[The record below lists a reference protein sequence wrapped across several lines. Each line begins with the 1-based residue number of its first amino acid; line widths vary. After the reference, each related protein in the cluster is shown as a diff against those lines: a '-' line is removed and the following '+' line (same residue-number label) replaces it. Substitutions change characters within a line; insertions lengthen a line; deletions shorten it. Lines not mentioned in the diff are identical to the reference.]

1 MSWIVVRVRSNVN
14 VERSIRETMDY
25 LNLTKVNHAV
35 IIPEND
41 QYRGMLQKAKDYIT
55 WGEATE
61 ATVEKMLAERGR
73 MSGDSPLTDDVV
85 KEGTDF
91 KNIQEFA
98 KSVTSGDSTVKD
110 VPGLKRVFRL
120 HPPRGPKGWGGI
132 KRSFVVG
139 GALGARGDA
148 INNLVER
155 MI

>member
-55 WGEATE
+55 WGEASE
-61 ATVEKMLAERGR
+61 ATVEKMLSERGR
-73 MSGDSPLTDDVV
+73 MTGDSRLTDDVV
-85 KEGTDF
+85 KDNTDF
-91 KNIQEFA
+91 KNISEFA

-132 KRSFVVG
+132 KRSFIVG

>member
-1 MSWIVVRVRSNVN
+1 MSWVVIRVRSNVN

-55 WGEATE
+55 WGEVTE
-61 ATVEKMLAERGR
+61 ETVAKMLSERGR
-73 MSGDSPLTDDVV
+73 MAGDSHLTDKIV
-85 KEGTDF
+85 KDSTDF
-91 KNIQEFA
+91 KNISDFA
-98 KSVTSGDSTVKD
+98 KSIASNDSTVKA

-120 HPPRGPKGWGGI
+120 HPPRGTKGWGGI
-132 KRSFVVG
+132 KRSFVIG
-139 GALGARGDA
+139 GALGSRGDD
-148 INNLVER
+148 INSLVDR